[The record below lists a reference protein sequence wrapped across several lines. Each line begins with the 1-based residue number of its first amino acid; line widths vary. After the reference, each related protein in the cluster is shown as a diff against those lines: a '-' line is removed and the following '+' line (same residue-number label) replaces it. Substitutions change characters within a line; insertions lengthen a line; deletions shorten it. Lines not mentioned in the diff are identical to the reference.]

1 MSNYGLAKFRLP
13 TGQNLGIR
21 GSLTHNPVNFSREA
35 VVNLDGSVD
44 GTETP
49 QGYRAGLSL
58 AGKDRDGNPV
68 DLAML
73 MGLNKVTFT
82 FIHDSER
89 VVRTYSRAM
98 LTGDPQVDDITGEV
112 SGLTVVAEGY
122 LESAA

>member
-13 TGQNLGIR
+13 TGQNLGVR

-49 QGYRAGLSL
+49 QGYRFGLSL

-68 DLAML
+68 DFRML
-73 MGLNKVTFT
+73 MALDKVTFS
-82 FIHDSER
+82 FLHDSER
-89 VVRTYSRAM
+89 MLRTYSRCTLM
-98 LTGDPQVDDITGEV
+98 GDPQVDDITGEV
-112 SGLTVVAEGY
+112 SGITGVAEGY
-122 LESAA
+122 LEQGR